1 MTGSDVIVVMG
12 VSGSG
17 KTTVAAGSSTGS
29 GWEFA
34 EGDDFHP
41 AANVAKMRAG
51 HPLDRRGPLAVA
63 AQPRPPGSASTSGRG
78 RSVVVTCSALKRSYR
93 DLLRD
98 GHPSVWF
105 AHVDAPT
112 PDLIRERLEQRTGHY
127 MPPSLLRSQ
136 LATLEPLADD
146 EPGVARLRRRTRRSG
161 RRPSPRRARR
171 CTAAGDLTHPE
182 APRRDRCSPRTDQH
196 RQQHRSW

>member
-1 MTGSDVIVVMG
+1 VAGGYLSVMSVSGPPATTTIVVMG

-17 KTTVAAGSSTGS
+17 KSTVAASLVERL

-41 AANVAKMRAG
+41 AANVEKMRAG
-51 HPLDRRGPLAVA
+51 IPLDDDDRWPWLRSLAA
-63 AQPRPPGSASTSGRG
+63 WIGEHEKAGRN
-78 RSVVVTCSALKRSYR
+78 VVVTSSALKRSYR

-105 AHVDAPT
+105 AHVTADAE
-112 PDLIRERLEQRTGHY
+112 LIRDRIEHRAGHY
-127 MPPSLLRSQ
+127 MPASLLDSQ

-146 EPGVARLRRRTRRSG
+146 EPGARVSG
-161 RRPSPRRARR
+161 AGTPPSVV
-171 CTAAGDLTHPE
+171 TELLAALDTERGLHLSTQE
-182 APRRDRCSPRTDQH
+182 APS
-196 RQQHRSW
+196 

>member
-1 MTGSDVIVVMG
+1 VDELDAAPGTTTIVVMG

-17 KTTVAAGSSTGS
+17 KSTVAEGLVERL

-41 AANVAKMRAG
+41 PANVAKMRAG
-51 HPLDRRGPLAVA
+51 QPLDDDDRWPWLRLLADWIGERERA
-63 AQPRPPGSASTSGRG
+63 G

-105 AHVDAPT
+105 AHVTAD
-112 PDLIRERLEQRTGHY
+112 PDLLRERVSGRTGHY
-127 MPPSLLRSQ
+127 MPVSLLESQ
-136 LATLEPLADD
+136 LAALEPLQDD
-146 EPGVARLRRRTRRSG
+146 EPGASISG
-161 RRPSPRRARR
+161 
-171 CTAAGDLTHPE
+171 AGAPE
-182 APRRDRCSPRTDQH
+182 AVVDELLAVLERERGR
-196 RQQHRSW
+196 

>member
-1 MTGSDVIVVMG
+1 VAGGYLSMMSVSGPPATTTIVVMG

-17 KTTVAAGSSTGS
+17 KSTVAASLVDRL

-41 AANVAKMRAG
+41 AANVEKMRAG
-51 HPLDRRGPLAVA
+51 IPLDDDDRWPWLRSLAA
-63 AQPRPPGSASTSGRG
+63 WIGEHEKAGRN
-78 RSVVVTCSALKRSYR
+78 VVVTSSALKRSYR

-105 AHVDAPT
+105 AHVTADAE
-112 PDLIRERLEQRTGHY
+112 LIRDRIEHRTGHY
-127 MPPSLLRSQ
+127 MPASLLDSQ

-146 EPGVARLRRRTRRSG
+146 EPGARVSG
-161 RRPSPRRARR
+161 VGSPPSVV
-171 CTAAGDLTHPE
+171 TEILAALDTERGLHLSTQE
-182 APRRDRCSPRTDQH
+182 APS
-196 RQQHRSW
+196 

>member
-1 MTGSDVIVVMG
+1 VAGGYLSVMSVSGPPATTTIVVMG

-17 KTTVAAGSSTGS
+17 KSTVAASLVERL

-41 AANVAKMRAG
+41 AANVEKMRAG
-51 HPLDRRGPLAVA
+51 IPLDDDDRWPWLRSLAA
-63 AQPRPPGSASTSGRG
+63 WIGEHEKAGRN
-78 RSVVVTCSALKRSYR
+78 VVVTSSALKRSYR

-105 AHVDAPT
+105 AHVTADAE
-112 PDLIRERLEQRTGHY
+112 LIRDRIEHRAGHY
-127 MPPSLLRSQ
+127 MPASLLDSQ

-146 EPGVARLRRRTRRSG
+146 VPGARVSSAG
-161 RRPSPRRARR
+161 SPPSVV
-171 CTAAGDLTHPE
+171 TELLAALDTERGLHLSTQE
-182 APRRDRCSPRTDQH
+182 APS
-196 RQQHRSW
+196 